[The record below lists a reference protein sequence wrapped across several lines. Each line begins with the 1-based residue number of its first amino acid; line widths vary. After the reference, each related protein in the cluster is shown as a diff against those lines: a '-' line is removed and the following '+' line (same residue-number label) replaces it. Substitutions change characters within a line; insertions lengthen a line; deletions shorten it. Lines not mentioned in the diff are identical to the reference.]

1 MEDQGVSAVIDIG
14 TNTFNLL
21 IANRSKSG
29 LTIIESH
36 KVAVSLGMGGI
47 NEGVL
52 ADDAIQRALD
62 AFEKFRGILLNYPLV
77 QPILIATSAVR
88 DAKNATEFTA
98 AIFDRFAWSVT
109 VVSGMKEAELIYKG
123 VGLCYDFKEHTLIMD
138 IGGGSTEFIEANNEG
153 ICSEVSLNIGVSR
166 LYQGFSVNDPF
177 TAKDVLQIESFLDER
192 SMGFFSDKSIPA
204 LLGSSGTFE
213 TFYELMYK
221 KPFPKSN
228 KIVEL
233 GLESFTKMLDELIY
247 SSLAERNKNEFIIPI
262 RKKMAPFAAVK
273 TRWVLRKIKP
283 KRILISPFSLKEGVL
298 A

>member
-1 MEDQGVSAVIDIG
+1 
-14 TNTFNLL
+14 
-21 IANRSKSG
+21 
-29 LTIIESH
+29 
-36 KVAVSLGMGGI
+36 
-47 NEGVL
+47 
-52 ADDAIQRALD
+52 
-62 AFEKFRGILLNYPLV
+62 
-77 QPILIATSAVR
+77 
-88 DAKNATEFTA
+88 
-98 AIFDRFAWSVT
+98 
-109 VVSGMKEAELIYKG
+109 
-123 VGLCYDFKEHTLIMD
+123 MD

-228 KIVEL
+228 KIIEL

-247 SSLAERNKNEFIIPI
+247 SSLEDRNKNEFIIPI

>member
-21 IANRSKSG
+21 IANRSTSG

-62 AFEKFRGILLNYPLV
+62 AFEKFRGILLNYPVV

-88 DAKNATEFTA
+88 DAKNASEFTA
-98 AIFDRFAWSVT
+98 AVFDRFAWSVT

-247 SSLAERNKNEFIIPI
+247 SSLEERNKNEFIIPI

>member
-21 IANRSKSG
+21 IANRSTSG

-62 AFEKFRGILLNYPLV
+62 AFEKFRGILLNYPVV

-153 ICSEVSLNIGVSR
+153 VCSEVSLNIGVSR

-177 TAKDVLQIESFLDER
+177 TAKDVLHIESFLDER

-247 SSLAERNKNEFIIPI
+247 SSLEERNKNEFIIPI

>member
-62 AFEKFRGILLNYPLV
+62 AFEKFRGILLNYPVV

-88 DAKNATEFTA
+88 DAKNATEFTS
-98 AIFDRFAWSVT
+98 AIFDRFDWSVT

-247 SSLAERNKNEFIIPI
+247 SSLEERNKNEFIIPI

>member
-62 AFEKFRGILLNYPLV
+62 AFEKFRGILLNYPVV

-88 DAKNATEFTA
+88 DAKNATEFTS

>member
-21 IANRSKSG
+21 IANRSTSG
-29 LTIIESH
+29 LTIIESQ

-62 AFEKFRGILLNYPLV
+62 AFEKFRGILLNYPVV

-247 SSLAERNKNEFIIPI
+247 SSLEERNKNEFIIPI

>member
-21 IANRSKSG
+21 IANRSTSG

-62 AFEKFRGILLNYPLV
+62 AFEKFRGILLNYPVV

>member
-62 AFEKFRGILLNYPLV
+62 AFEKFRGILLNYPVV

-228 KIVEL
+228 KIIEL

-247 SSLAERNKNEFIIPI
+247 SSLVERNKNEFIIPI

>member
-1 MEDQGVSAVIDIG
+1 MEEQNVSAAIDIG

-29 LTIIESH
+29 LNIMESH

-52 ADDAIQRALD
+52 TADAIQRALD
-62 AFEKFRGILLNYPLV
+62 AFETFRGILLNYPSV

-88 DAKNATEFTA
+88 DAKNASAFITA
-98 AIFDRFAWSVT
+98 VFERFAWEVT
-109 VVSGMKEAELIYKG
+109 VVSGMREAELIYKG
-123 VGLCYDFKEHTLIMD
+123 VGLCYDFKEHTMIMD

-153 ICSEVSLNIGVSR
+153 ICSEASLNIGVSR

-177 TAKDVLQIESFLDER
+177 SKADVQRIESFLEEHSNGLFENMD
-192 SMGFFSDKSIPA
+192 IPV

-213 TFYELMYK
+213 TFYELMYR
-221 KPFPKSN
+221 KPFPKGDQ
-228 KIVEL
+228 ILEL
-233 GLESFTKMLDELIY
+233 ELESFISILDELIY
-247 SSLAERNKNEFIIPI
+247 SSLAERNENEFIIPI

-273 TRWVLRKIKP
+273 TRWVLRQIKP

>member
-21 IANRSKSG
+21 IANRSTSG

-62 AFEKFRGILLNYPLV
+62 AFEKFRGILLNYPVV

-177 TAKDVLQIESFLDER
+177 TSKDVLQIESFLDER

-247 SSLAERNKNEFIIPI
+247 SSLEERNKNEFIIPI

>member
-47 NEGVL
+47 NDGVL

>member
-62 AFEKFRGILLNYPLV
+62 AFEKFRGILLNYPVV

-88 DAKNATEFTA
+88 DAKNASEFTA
-98 AIFDRFAWSVT
+98 AVFDRFAWSVT

-228 KIVEL
+228 KIIEL

-247 SSLAERNKNEFIIPI
+247 SSLEERNKNEFIIPI

>member
-21 IANRSKSG
+21 IANRSTSG

-192 SMGFFSDKSIPA
+192 SMGFFSDKSIPF

-247 SSLAERNKNEFIIPI
+247 SSLEERNKNEFIIPI

>member
-62 AFEKFRGILLNYPLV
+62 AFEKFRGILLNYPVV

-247 SSLAERNKNEFIIPI
+247 SSLEERNKNEFIIPI

>member
-1 MEDQGVSAVIDIG
+1 MEEQNVSAVIDIG

-29 LTIIESH
+29 LNIIESH

-47 NEGVL
+47 NEGIL
-52 ADDAIQRALD
+52 AADAIQRALD
-62 AFEKFRGILLNYPLV
+62 AFETFQGILLNYPLV
-77 QPILIATSAVR
+77 QPTLIATSAVR
-88 DAKNATEFTA
+88 DAKNASTFITA
-98 AIFDRFAWSVT
+98 VFERFAWEVT

-123 VGLCYDFKEHTLIMD
+123 VGLCYDFNEHTMIMD
-138 IGGGSTEFIEANNEG
+138 IGGGSTEFIEANNKG

-177 TAKDVLQIESFLDER
+177 SKADVQRIESFLQEHSNGLFEKMD
-192 SMGFFSDKSIPA
+192 IPV

-213 TFYELMYK
+213 TFYELMYR
-221 KPFPKSN
+221 KPFPKGN
-228 KIVEL
+228 QILEL
-233 GLESFTKMLDELIY
+233 ELESFVSILDELIY
-247 SSLAERNKNEFIIPI
+247 SSLAERNENEFIIPI

-273 TRWVLRKIKP
+273 TRWVLRQIKP

>member
-21 IANRSKSG
+21 IANRSTSG

-62 AFEKFRGILLNYPLV
+62 AFEKFRGILLNYPVV

-247 SSLAERNKNEFIIPI
+247 SSLEERNKNEFIIPI

>member
-1 MEDQGVSAVIDIG
+1 
-14 TNTFNLL
+14 
-21 IANRSKSG
+21 
-29 LTIIESH
+29 
-36 KVAVSLGMGGI
+36 MGGI

-62 AFEKFRGILLNYPLV
+62 AFEKFRGILLNYPVV

-247 SSLAERNKNEFIIPI
+247 SSLEERNKNEFIIPI

>member
-1 MEDQGVSAVIDIG
+1 MEEQNVSAAIDIG

-29 LTIIESH
+29 LNIMESH

-52 ADDAIQRALD
+52 TADAIQRALD
-62 AFEKFRGILLNYPLV
+62 AFETFRGILLNYPSV

-88 DAKNATEFTA
+88 DAKNASAFITA
-98 AIFDRFAWSVT
+98 VFERFAWEVT
-109 VVSGMKEAELIYKG
+109 VVSGMREAELIYKG
-123 VGLCYDFKEHTLIMD
+123 VGLCYDFKEHTMIMD

-153 ICSEVSLNIGVSR
+153 ICSEASLNIGVSR

-177 TAKDVLQIESFLDER
+177 SKADVQRIESFLEEHSNGLFE
-192 SMGFFSDKSIPA
+192 SMDIPV

-213 TFYELMYK
+213 TFYELMYR
-221 KPFPKSN
+221 KPFPKGN
-228 KIVEL
+228 QIIEL
-233 GLESFTKMLDELIY
+233 ELESFISILDELIY
-247 SSLAERNKNEFIIPI
+247 SSLAERNENEFIIPI

-273 TRWVLRKIKP
+273 TRWVLRQIKP

>member
-62 AFEKFRGILLNYPLV
+62 AFEKFRGILLNYPMV

-88 DAKNATEFTA
+88 DAKNAKEFTA

-247 SSLAERNKNEFIIPI
+247 SSLEERNKNEFIIPI

>member
-21 IANRSKSG
+21 IANRSTSG

-62 AFEKFRGILLNYPLV
+62 AFEKFRGILLNYPVV

-228 KIVEL
+228 KIIEL

-247 SSLAERNKNEFIIPI
+247 SSLEDRNKNEFIIPI

>member
-62 AFEKFRGILLNYPLV
+62 AFEKFRGILLNYPVV

-88 DAKNATEFTA
+88 DAKNATEFTS

-233 GLESFTKMLDELIY
+233 GLVSFTKMLDELIY
-247 SSLAERNKNEFIIPI
+247 SSLDERNKNAFIIPI

>member
-1 MEDQGVSAVIDIG
+1 MEEQNVSAAIDIG

-29 LTIIESH
+29 LNIMESH

-52 ADDAIQRALD
+52 TADAIQRALD
-62 AFEKFRGILLNYPLV
+62 AFETFRGILLNYPSV

-88 DAKNATEFTA
+88 DAKNASAFITA
-98 AIFDRFAWSVT
+98 VFERFAWEVT
-109 VVSGMKEAELIYKG
+109 VVSGMREAELIYKG
-123 VGLCYDFKEHTLIMD
+123 VGLCYDFKEHTMIMD

-153 ICSEVSLNIGVSR
+153 ICSEASLNIGVSR

-177 TAKDVLQIESFLDER
+177 SKADVQRIESFIEEHSNGLFENMD
-192 SMGFFSDKSIPA
+192 IPV

-213 TFYELMYK
+213 TFYELMYR
-221 KPFPKSN
+221 KPFPKGN
-228 KIVEL
+228 QIIEL
-233 GLESFTKMLDELIY
+233 ELESFISILDELIY
-247 SSLAERNKNEFIIPI
+247 SSLAERNENEFIIPI

-273 TRWVLRKIKP
+273 TRWVLRQIKP

>member
-62 AFEKFRGILLNYPLV
+62 AFEKFRGILLNYPVV

-228 KIVEL
+228 KIIEL

>member
-62 AFEKFRGILLNYPLV
+62 AFEKFRGILLNYPVV

>member
-47 NEGVL
+47 NDGVL

-62 AFEKFRGILLNYPLV
+62 AFEKFRGILLNYPVV

-247 SSLAERNKNEFIIPI
+247 SSLEDRNKNEFIIPI